1 MKKISIFCLALLIV
15 LAAGCLAAGAE
26 TITVTEWCGNC
37 GLKQVFEFTGE
48 YFPINATQHQGWYRC
63 KICGA
68 GFLKDAAA
76 TTGNHTG
83 GTATCSEKAKCT
95 LCGAE
100 YGDYADHDW
109 EHHDAQAAS
118 CTEVGWDAY
127 DACKNCGEK
136 KNYKEIPV
144 LDHDTVSYDA
154 KEATCTEIGWEAY
167 ETCRNCAYTT
177 YKEIPALE
185 HDYQLEK
192 VVKPSCT
199 SKGYSLYACTRCTD
213 TCTKDT
219 TKKLLHWYG
228 EWTPDGNGAHGAT
241 CRREDCEHHG
251 KTACQMAEFKMDGE
265 EMHFCPVCGEVEN
278 GERLERI
285 EDAKAEAMTEVLP
298 QGEAI
303 VRMNGGYM
311 TLAFEY
317 AGKITT
323 PTGQVR
329 FTMPAEPMERAKL
342 MLMAQDGTESELA
355 FEVNDGEISFVVDFT
370 DAENPVMLV
379 RLATEA

>member
-1 MKKISIFCLALLIV
+1 MK
-15 LAAGCLAAGAE
+15 
-26 TITVTEWCGNC
+26 
-37 GLKQVFEFTGE
+37 
-48 YFPINATQHQGWYRC
+48 PR
-63 KICGA
+63 
-68 GFLKDAAA
+68 
-76 TTGNHTG
+76 
-83 GTATCSEKAKCT
+83 
-95 LCGAE
+95 
-100 YGDYADHDW
+100 
-109 EHHDAQAAS
+109 
-118 CTEVGWDAY
+118 
-127 DACKNCGEK
+127 
-136 KNYKEIPV
+136 
-144 LDHDTVSYDA
+144 
-154 KEATCTEIGWEAY
+154 
-167 ETCRNCAYTT
+167 
-177 YKEIPALE
+177 
-185 HDYQLEK
+185 
-192 VVKPSCT
+192 CT
-199 SKGYSLYACTRCTD
+199 SKGYSPYACTRCTD

-228 EWTPDGNGAHGAT
+228 ERTPAGNGAHDAD

-251 KTACQMAEFKMDGE
+251 KAACQMAEFLMEGE
-265 EMHFCPVCGEVEN
+265 AMRFCPVCGEVEN

-317 AGKITT
+317 AGKITA

-329 FTMPAEPMERAKL
+329 FTMPAEPMEGAKL

-370 DAENPVMLV
+370 DTEIPVMLV